1 MADNAPAKRDW
12 WDKLEAFA
20 KMVAAGGA
28 VTGAVLIPWV
38 ISTSTEQSRNAQI
51 YMQIMTEREK
61 SDTDIR
67 AKMFER
73 LLVNYLGEFKS
84 YANRDDE
91 ESFRKQIMILDLLSV
106 NFQEFFNSRPL
117 FEEVHRR
124 LVSKRAHVKNPSAWD
139 DLAREIFRV
148 SKNVAS
154 RQSLMLNT
162 LGKSVHF
169 SVPVGDVY
177 CVRMY
182 DEGEIARLRPDDAR
196 RLFTTDYSGGPCAN
210 RGSRVADSQ
219 ELKPRDAR
227 RSIEIYVKRVDR
239 VHASAWVQVKP
250 YDDVFTNGQYAHSI
264 GRTGF
269 EFEVSYFDA
278 PYMDNTKLA
287 DGSRLS
293 LLLKDIYAG
302 PDQQDVVEMEAI
314 RFRNDFLSL
323 RDRPAF
329 EEMLRRLGEGARPAR

>member
-1 MADNAPAKRDW
+1 
-12 WDKLEAFA
+12 
-20 KMVAAGGA
+20 
-28 VTGAVLIPWV
+28 
-38 ISTSTEQSRNAQI
+38 
-51 YMQIMTEREK
+51 MQVMTEREK

-84 YANRDDE
+84 YANKDDA

-124 LVSKRAHVKNPSAWD
+124 LVSKRERATNTADWD
-139 DLAREIFRV
+139 DLAREIIRV
-148 SKNVAS
+148 SRNVAS
-154 RQSLMLNT
+154 RQALMLNT
-162 LGKSVHF
+162 LGKSVNF
-169 SVPVGDVY
+169 SVQVGDTY

-182 DEGEIARLRPDDAR
+182 NDAEIASLRPDDAR
-196 RLFTTDYSGGPCAN
+196 RLFNPDYRGGPCSN
-210 RGSRVADSQ
+210 LGSRVTDSQ
-219 ELKPRDAR
+219 EAEPRDVR
-227 RSIEIYVKRVDR
+227 RSIEIYVKKVDR

-250 YDDVFTNGQYAHSI
+250 YDDVFVNRRYTYSSE
-264 GRTGF
+264 RKGF
-269 EFEVSYFDA
+269 EFEVSYFDL
-278 PYMDNTKLA
+278 PYMDNTKLS

-293 LLLKDIYAG
+293 LLLKDIYTG

-329 EEMLRRLGEGARPAR
+329 EEMLRRLGEGPRGGAAREALPPRGRRAPDPRR